1 MSSENLQAEAM
12 TEGGQGNGDSHET
25 DFSSEQNQG
34 QAPTTGPTRLSREAI
49 MQQAAAS
56 TLLQLHTRD
65 TNNTASGD
73 QDDQTYGNSSLNNRN
88 MAQLPE
94 NTNRT
99 SNAFMYSQIN
109 MQNTMAGLSNAI
121 GMLQQEQLNMHAR
134 QENITGTLTQ
144 VLSVLQELKDGSSS
158 TGERQMSTNN
168 TQSERSTYLSSGTN
182 RTTGRHY
189 EFQNDDNSTQLSLH
203 THSSVD
209 RQYGAPNDVSN
220 TNLPLHSSSRA
231 DRHTGSIDD
240 TNSRNRPLR
249 ISSSIERPL
258 ASQNGEHSANLP
270 LHNSRSAD
278 RHTVTLNDANSR
290 NIPLSSTSSIGG
302 YYCPQT
308 SEVEGD
314 QGYWAHSEQADTYH
328 GEVTDGYVTNQYST
342 GQGSWSSQ
350 SQNIDSQ
357 RYDSQCMYNERSRS
371 RVTFDDAPGYVRNTE
386 PIDDYRYEQTPGGNH
401 SCSMG
406 RTRYRS
412 ETDRNSEW
420 YGLKIPPFNG
430 KEDWKTWINRFEAIA
445 DRRRWDEESRLDN
458 ILPKLQGKAG
468 DFVFSQLSKD
478 TLSCYRE
485 LVTELNSRFRVVE
498 TEKSF
503 AAKFS
508 QRCQRADETVEEFAA
523 ELKRLYAKAY
533 KNRDSKTKKEDLVRR
548 FLDGMKDGEARF
560 EIEYHKEPDDID
572 QAVYHAVNFIHT
584 RRKNSHENNERRFKK
599 YARRTNL
606 EHADQSDEEDN
617 FESDDEVNRAYRV
630 PAKTDK
636 NVAKKPNRSN
646 QQGEQGKTDASGQSD
661 SMKMI
666 TETRDLLQTLV
677 SQLTKKESSNTGMKS
692 QQQISTGFSSK
703 GKIQCYACHELG
715 HFARDCPTRSRQS
728 DSNEGNRTDN
738 IPWPNQ
744 SQGESGTNP
753 LN

>member
-34 QAPTTGPTRLSREAI
+34 QAPTTGPMRLSMEAI

-65 TNNTASGD
+65 INNTASGD
-73 QDDQTYGNSSLNNRN
+73 QYDQTHRN

-94 NTNRT
+94 NANYTQ
-99 SNAFMYSQIN
+99 NAFIN
-109 MQNTMAGLSNAI
+109 MQSTMAGLSNAI
-121 GMLQQEQLNMHAR
+121 GTLQQEQLNMHTR

-144 VLSVLQELKDGSSS
+144 VLSVLQELKDGNSS

-168 TQSERSTYLSSGTN
+168 TQSERSTYLPSGTT
-182 RTTGRHY
+182 RSTGRHY
-189 EFQNDDNSTQLSLH
+189 EAQNDVSSTHLSLR
-203 THSSVD
+203 TNNSVD
-209 RQYGAPNDVSN
+209 RQYGAPNDVNN
-220 TNLPLHSSSRA
+220 TNLPLHSSTGA

-249 ISSSIERPL
+249 ISSSIERPF
-258 ASQNGEHSANLP
+258 ASQNGEHSTNLP
-270 LHNSRSAD
+270 LCNNSSAD
-278 RHTVTLNDANSR
+278 RHTGSLNDTNSR
-290 NIPLSSTSSIGG
+290 NIPFRSASSIGG
-302 YYCPQT
+302 YFGPQ
-308 SEVEGD
+308 SSDAGN
-314 QGYWAHSEQADTYH
+314 QGYWAHPEQADTYH
-328 GEVTDGYVTNQYST
+328 GEVIDGYDTIQYRS

-350 SQNIDSQ
+350 SQNNDSQ
-357 RYDSQCMYNERSRS
+357 RYDSQYNERSRS
-371 RVTFDDAPGYVRNTE
+371 RVTFDDAPGYVSNTE
-386 PIDDYRYEQTPGGNH
+386 HRDYYRYEQTPGGNH
-401 SCSMG
+401 SRSIG
-406 RTRYRS
+406 RTRSRS

-584 RRKNSHENNERRFKK
+584 RRKNSHENHERRFKK

-606 EHADQSDEEDN
+606 EHDDQSDEEDN
-617 FESDDEVNRAYRV
+617 FESDDEVNRAYRIPV
-630 PAKTDK
+630 KTDK
-636 NVAKKPNRSN
+636 NIVKKSNRSN
-646 QQGEQGKTDASGQSD
+646 QQGEPGKTDASGQSA

-677 SQLTKKESSNTGMKS
+677 SQLTNKDSSNTGMKC
-692 QQQISTGFSSK
+692 QQQISAGFSNK

-728 DSNEGNRTDN
+728 NSNEGNRKGN

-744 SQGESGTNP
+744 SQGESGRNP